1 MKDLFIF
8 IYSTVFS
15 FFFPFPN
22 LHFSLLTNS
31 FIQNIFW
38 WYQCNLAKVSYAQW
52 MLHHILKPP
61 NLPNM
66 NIRHT
71 GSTTQTFSDVTHFYC
86 FQLGLQKIIFF
97 TWTGTFHH
105 DLLIGSCENAFM
117 LRVLCKERLK
127 STSNLLYKQATI
139 ISLTKVYKI
148 LPK

>member
-1 MKDLFIF
+1 MTFLSDFIFYKNMFYVLLMTFFWKIYLFLFIQR
-8 IYSTVFS
+8 YLVFFS
-15 FFFPFPN
+15 PFPN

-71 GSTTQTFSDVTHFYC
+71 GVYYPDILWCNSFLLFSAWTS
-86 FQLGLQKIIFF
+86 KKIFF
-97 TWTGTFHH
+97 YLNWYFSSWFINRKLWKCIYVTC
-105 DLLIGSCENAFM
+105 I
-117 LRVLCKERLK
+117 V
-127 STSNLLYKQATI
+127 
-139 ISLTKVYKI
+139 
-148 LPK
+148 